1 MRSNDAVF
9 LWLDGTEVCDFP
21 GAGEFVVESMEECL
35 RLWFMLRTD
44 AADGRVG
51 ETKGGEEGVLCASG
65 EVASING
72 TGE

>member
-1 MRSNDAVF
+1 M
-9 LWLDGTEVCDFP
+9 WLDGTGVCDFP
-21 GAGEFVVESMEECL
+21 SIGELVVESMEECL

-51 ETKGGEEGVLCASG
+51 ETRGGEIGVLCASG

-72 TGE
+72 PGE